1 MTELFFSTAFTLW
14 GLDTSWLELIAVL
27 LAFAM
32 ILCNIVE
39 LHWGWPLAAI
49 SSVLYF
55 FLFWSQRLY
64 GEALLQMLFVVL
76 ALWGWSVWLR
86 GVEGAPLPVTRLPS
100 HQRLKLGV
108 SGLVLWL
115 ATGSVL
121 LNFTDTD
128 VPWWD
133 AFPTAFSV
141 IGQYLLAHKRLET
154 WAVWILVNIVA
165 AGLFAWKGLWL
176 TTLLY
181 LAFIVLSA
189 VGWRTWTKH
198 LQVEAA

>member
-1 MTELFFSTAFTLW
+1 VTELLFSPAFTLW

-32 ILCNIVE
+32 ILCNIME
-39 LHWGWPLAAI
+39 WHWGWPLAAM

-64 GEALLQMLFVVL
+64 GDALLQVLFVVL

-86 GVEGAPLPVTRLPS
+86 GQAGAPLPVTRMPS
-100 HQRLKLGV
+100 RQRWALAALGT
-108 SGLVLWL
+108 LFWL
-115 ATGSVL
+115 ATGTLL
-121 LNFTDTD
+121 LNVTDTD

-141 IGQYLLAHKRLET
+141 VGQYLLAHKRLEN

-165 AGLFAWKGLWL
+165 AGLFAWKALWL

-181 LAFIVLSA
+181 LVFIALCI
-189 VGWRTWTKH
+189 VGWRTWAKQV
-198 LQVEAA
+198 QVETA

>member
-1 MTELFFSTAFTLW
+1 VTELLFSTAFTLW

-32 ILCNIVE
+32 IVCNIAE
-39 LHWGWPLAAI
+39 LHWGWPLAAT

-64 GEALLQMLFVVL
+64 GDALLQVLFVVL
-76 ALWGWSVWLR
+76 AMWGWSVWLR
-86 GVEGAPLPVTRLPS
+86 GIKGAALPVKRMPAR
-100 HQRLKLGV
+100 QRFTLAWMGAL
-108 SGLVLWL
+108 LWL
-115 ATGSVL
+115 TIGSVL
-121 LNFTDTD
+121 LNFTNTD

-133 AFPTAFSV
+133 AFPTAFSLV
-141 IGQYLLAHKRLET
+141 GQYLLAHKRLEN
-154 WAVWILVNIVA
+154 WAVWIIVNIVA

-181 LAFIVLSA
+181 LVFIVLSA
-189 VGWRTWTKH
+189 MGWRTWSKH
-198 LQVEAA
+198 IEVDAG

>member
-1 MTELFFSTAFTLW
+1 MNELLFATAFTLW

-32 ILCNIVE
+32 LVCNILE

-64 GEALLQMLFVVL
+64 GEALLQVLFVVL
-76 ALWGWSVWLR
+76 ALWGWSVWQR
-86 GVEGAPLPVTRLPS
+86 GAQGAPLPITRIPTQ
-100 HQRLKLGV
+100 QRLVLAL
-108 SGLVLWL
+108 SGSVLWL
-115 ATGSVL
+115 ATGSAL
-121 LNFTDTD
+121 SNFTDTD

-133 AFPTAFSV
+133 AFPTAFSL
-141 IGQYLLAHKRLET
+141 IGQYLLALKRLES
-154 WAVWILVNIVA
+154 WILWIGVNSVA

-181 LAFIVLSA
+181 LVFIVLSA
-189 VGWRTWTKH
+189 VGWRTWAKR
-198 LQVEAA
+198 LQLKTA

>member
-1 MTELFFSTAFTLW
+1 MTDLLFSTAFTLW

-32 ILCNIVE
+32 IVCNIIE

-64 GEALLQMLFVVL
+64 GEALLQVLFIVL
-76 ALWGWSVWLR
+76 AMWGWSVWLR
-86 GVEGAPLPVTRLPS
+86 GVEGAPLPITRMPS
-100 HQRLKLGV
+100 HQRLKFAV
-108 SGLVLWL
+108 SGSALWL
-115 ATGSVL
+115 TTGSVL

-133 AFPTAFSV
+133 AFPTAFSLV
-141 IGQYLLAHKRLET
+141 GQYLLAHKRLEN
-154 WAVWILVNIVA
+154 WAVWIVVNIVA

-181 LAFIVLSA
+181 LAFIALSA
-189 VGWRTWTKH
+189 VGWRKWAKH
-198 LQVEAA
+198 AQVEAP

>member
-1 MTELFFSTAFTLW
+1 MTELLFSTAFTLW
-14 GLDTSWLELIAVL
+14 GIHTSWLELIAVL

-32 ILCNIVE
+32 IVCNIVE

-64 GEALLQMLFVVL
+64 GEALLQVLFIVL
-76 ALWGWSVWLR
+76 ALWGWSMWMR
-86 GVEGAPLPVTRLPS
+86 GVQGAPLHVTRMPGG
-100 HQRLKLGV
+100 QRFTLALIGT
-108 SGLVLWL
+108 LLWL
-115 ATGSVL
+115 ATGGVL
-121 LNFTDTD
+121 QNFTDSD

-133 AFPTAFSV
+133 AFPSAFSLV
-141 IGQYLLAHKRLET
+141 GQYLLAYKRLEN
-154 WAVWILVNIVA
+154 WAIWIAVNIVA

-181 LAFIVLSA
+181 IVFIALSV
-189 VGWRTWTKH
+189 VGWRTWAKH
-198 LQVEAA
+198 LKLEAA

>member
-1 MTELFFSTAFTLW
+1 MTDVLFTTAFSVW

-32 ILCNIVE
+32 ILCNIAE
-39 LHWGWPLAAI
+39 LHWGWPLAAT

-64 GEALLQMLFVVL
+64 GDALLQALFVML

-86 GVEGAPLPVTRLPS
+86 GDQGLPLPVTTTPAAQRWRLVCIS
-100 HQRLKLGV
+100 TA
-108 SGLVLWL
+108 LWI
-115 ATGSVL
+115 ATGYNL
-121 LNFTDTD
+121 QTFTDTD

-133 AFPTAFSV
+133 AFPTAFSLL
-141 IGQYLLAHKRLET
+141 GQYLLAHKRLEN
-154 WAVWILVNIVA
+154 WAIWILVNIVA

-181 LAFIVLSA
+181 LAFILLSV
-189 VGWRTWTKH
+189 VGWQTWAKN
-198 LQVEAA
+198 LQKNTA

>member
-1 MTELFFSTAFTLW
+1 M
-14 GLDTSWLELIAVL
+14 
-27 LAFAM
+27 AFAM
-32 ILCNIVE
+32 IVCNIIE

-64 GEALLQMLFVVL
+64 GEALLQVLFIVL
-76 ALWGWSVWLR
+76 AMWGWSVWLR
-86 GVEGAPLPVTRLPS
+86 GVEGAPLPVTRMPAR
-100 HQRLKLGV
+100 QRFTLAWMGSL
-108 SGLVLWL
+108 LWL
-115 ATGSVL
+115 STGVVL

-133 AFPTAFSV
+133 AFPTAFSLV
-141 IGQYLLAHKRLET
+141 GQYLLAHKRLEN
-154 WAVWILVNIVA
+154 WAVWIIVNFVA

-181 LAFIVLSA
+181 LAFIALSA
-189 VGWRTWTKH
+189 VGWRTWAKH
-198 LQVEAA
+198 AQMEAA

>member
-1 MTELFFSTAFTLW
+1 VTQLLYSTAFTLW

-32 ILCNIVE
+32 IVCNIVE

-64 GEALLQMLFVVL
+64 GEALLQVLFVVL
-76 ALWGWSVWLR
+76 ALWGWFVWLR
-86 GVEGAPLPVTRLPS
+86 GVQGEPLPVTRMPAR
-100 HQRLKLGV
+100 QRLTMVWMGSL
-108 SGLVLWL
+108 LWL
-115 ATGSVL
+115 SSAVLL

-133 AFPTAFSV
+133 AFPTAFSL
-141 IGQYLLAHKRLET
+141 IGQYLLAYKRLEN
-154 WAVWILVNIVA
+154 WVVWIVVNVVA
-165 AGLFAWKGLWL
+165 VGLFAWKGLWL

-181 LAFIVLSA
+181 LAFIALSA
-189 VGWRTWTKH
+189 IGWRAWSKH
-198 LQVEAA
+198 AQVEAA

>member
-14 GLDTSWLELIAVL
+14 GLDTSWLELIAAL

-49 SSVLYF
+49 SSVMYF

-64 GEALLQMLFVVL
+64 GDALLQVLFVVI

-86 GVEGAPLPVTRLPS
+86 GVEGAPLPVTRMPIR
-100 HQRLKLGV
+100 QRLALTWIGA
-108 SGLVLWL
+108 LLWL

-133 AFPTAFSV
+133 AFPTAISL
-141 IGQYLLAHKRLET
+141 IGQYLLAYKRLEN

-181 LAFIVLSA
+181 LVFIVLSA
-189 VGWRTWTKH
+189 VGWRTWVQH
-198 LQVEAA
+198 LNEQDT

>member
-1 MTELFFSTAFTLW
+1 MTELLFSTAFTLW

-32 ILCNIVE
+32 ILCNIIE

-49 SSVLYF
+49 SAVMYF
-55 FLFWSQRLY
+55 FLFWSQSLY
-64 GEALLQMLFVVL
+64 GEALLQVLFVVL

-86 GVEGAPLPVTRLPS
+86 GIEGAPLPVTRMPVR
-100 HQRLKLGV
+100 QRFTLTWMG
-108 SGLVLWL
+108 SVLWL
-115 ATGSVL
+115 STGTVL

-133 AFPTAFSV
+133 AFPTAFSLV
-141 IGQYLLAHKRLET
+141 GQYLLAHKRLEN
-154 WAVWILVNIVA
+154 WGVWIIVNIVA
-165 AGLFAWKGLWL
+165 AGLFAWKDLWL

-181 LAFIVLSA
+181 LVFIALSV

-198 LQVEAA
+198 LQVEAT

>member
-1 MTELFFSTAFTLW
+1 MTELLFSTAFTLW
-14 GLDTSWLELIAVL
+14 GIHTSWLELIAVL

-32 ILCNIVE
+32 IVCNIVE

-64 GEALLQMLFVVL
+64 GEALLQVLFIVL
-76 ALWGWSVWLR
+76 AIWGWSVWMR
-86 GVEGAPLPVTRLPS
+86 GVQGAPLPVTRMPGG
-100 HQRLKLGV
+100 QRFTLAWIGTL
-108 SGLVLWL
+108 LWL
-115 ATGSVL
+115 ATGGVL
-121 LNFTDTD
+121 QNFTDSD

-133 AFPTAFSV
+133 AFPSAFSLV
-141 IGQYLLAHKRLET
+141 GQYLLAYKRLEN
-154 WAVWILVNIVA
+154 WAVWIAVNIVA

-181 LAFIVLSA
+181 LVFIALSA
-189 VGWRTWTKH
+189 VGWRTWAKH
-198 LQVEAA
+198 LKLEAA

>member
-1 MTELFFSTAFTLW
+1 VTELFFSTAFTLW
-14 GLDTSWLELIAVL
+14 GIDTSWLELIAVL

-32 ILCNIVE
+32 ILCNILE
-39 LHWGWPLAAI
+39 LHWGWPLASI

-55 FLFWSQRLY
+55 FLFWSQSLY
-64 GEALLQMLFVVL
+64 GEALLQVLFVVL

-86 GVEGAPLPVTRLPS
+86 GIEGDPLPVTRMPMR
-100 HQRLKLGV
+100 QRFTLAWMGSL
-108 SGLVLWL
+108 LWL
-115 ATGSVL
+115 SIGAVL

-133 AFPTAFSV
+133 AFPTAFSLV
-141 IGQYLLAHKRLET
+141 GQYLLAHKRLEN
-154 WAVWILVNIVA
+154 WAVWIIVNFIA

-181 LAFIVLSA
+181 LTFIALSA
-189 VGWRTWTKH
+189 VGWRTWAKH
-198 LQVEAA
+198 AQVEAS

>member
-14 GLDTSWLELIAVL
+14 GLDTSWLELIAAL

-49 SSVLYF
+49 GSVLYF

-64 GEALLQMLFVVL
+64 GDALLQVLFVVI

-86 GVEGAPLPVTRLPS
+86 GVEGAPLPVTRMPIR
-100 HQRLKLGV
+100 QRLALTWIGA
-108 SGLVLWL
+108 LLWL

-133 AFPTAFSV
+133 AFSTAISL
-141 IGQYLLAHKRLET
+141 IGQYLLAYKRLEN

-181 LAFIVLSA
+181 LVFIVLSA
-189 VGWRTWTKH
+189 VGWRTWVQH
-198 LQVEAA
+198 LNEQDT

>member
-32 ILCNIVE
+32 IVCNIIE

-64 GEALLQMLFVVL
+64 GEALLQVLFVGL

-86 GVEGAPLPVTRLPS
+86 GVQGTSLPVTCMPAR
-100 HQRLKLGV
+100 QRFTLAWLGT
-108 SGLVLWL
+108 LLWL
-115 ATGSVL
+115 TTGAVL

-141 IGQYLLAHKRLET
+141 IGQYLLAHKRLEN
-154 WAVWILVNIVA
+154 WAVWIGVNIVA

-189 VGWRTWTKH
+189 VGWRIWTKH

>member
-1 MTELFFSTAFTLW
+1 MTELLFSTAFTLW
-14 GLDTSWLELIAVL
+14 GLETSWLELIAVL

-32 ILCNIVE
+32 IVCNIVE

-64 GEALLQMLFVVL
+64 GDALLQVLFVVL

-86 GVEGAPLPVTRLPS
+86 GEEGAPLPVSRMPLD
-100 HQRLKLGV
+100 QRLKLAV
-108 SGLVLWL
+108 SGTVLWL

-121 LNFTDTD
+121 QNFTDTD

-133 AFPTAFSV
+133 AFPTAFSL
-141 IGQYLLAHKRLET
+141 IGQYLLAHKRLEN
-154 WAVWILVNIVA
+154 WAIWIIVNIVA

-181 LAFIVLSA
+181 LMFIVLSA
-189 VGWRTWTKH
+189 VGWHTWLKH
-198 LQVEAA
+198 IEVKAT

>member
-1 MTELFFSTAFTLW
+1 
-14 GLDTSWLELIAVL
+14 
-27 LAFAM
+27 M
-32 ILCNIVE
+32 IVCNIIE

-49 SSVLYF
+49 SSVLYL

-64 GEALLQMLFVVL
+64 GDALLQVLFVVL

-86 GVEGAPLPVTRLPS
+86 GAEGVPLPVTRMPS
-100 HQRLKLGV
+100 QQRMKLAV
-108 SGLVLWL
+108 SGTVLWL
-115 ATGSVL
+115 ITGSVL

-133 AFPTAFSV
+133 AFPTAFSL
-141 IGQYLLAHKRLET
+141 IGQYLLAHKRLEN
-154 WAVWILVNIVA
+154 WAVWIGVNIVA
-165 AGLFAWKGLWL
+165 ASLFAWKGLWL

-189 VGWRTWTKH
+189 VGWRTWAKH
-198 LQVEAA
+198 AQVEAA